1 MKLKWQVKVWV
12 GECVGDFQQVT
23 KQNASRLNKMGTA
36 YAKQD

>member
-1 MKLKWQVKVWV
+1 M
-12 GECVGDFQQVT
+12 T

>member
-1 MKLKWQVKVWV
+1 M
-12 GECVGDFQQVT
+12 GDFQQVT